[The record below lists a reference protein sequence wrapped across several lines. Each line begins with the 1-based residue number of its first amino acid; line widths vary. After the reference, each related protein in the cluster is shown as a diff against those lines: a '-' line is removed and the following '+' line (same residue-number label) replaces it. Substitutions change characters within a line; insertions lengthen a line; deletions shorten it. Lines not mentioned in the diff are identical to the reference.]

1 VSGEPPSPS
10 PRDRLPFEPGKR
22 RKAKAESEPTPAT
35 TPAPRKLNP
44 LPPSTKAKPAQ
55 TTQPDSAPKRVYTRS
70 EMAIPD
76 SVSKRMAKRM
86 AVFCGVP
93 TVLSFA
99 SFIGAYFVNTRTE
112 VHLPTVLVFSSSL
125 GFLVLGVLGLSY
137 GVLSSSWDETA
148 PGSLWGI
155 GEFRVNFGRM
165 VEGWR
170 AAQSARNK
178 EKS

>member
-1 VSGEPPSPS
+1 
-10 PRDRLPFEPGKR
+10 LPFEPGKR

>member
-1 VSGEPPSPS
+1 M
-10 PRDRLPFEPGKR
+10 PFEPGKR